1 MISLV
6 VPMLNEQENVGS
18 VYLRVSDAAL
28 SWGDEYEV
36 IVVDDGSTDGTSE
49 ALTKV
54 CIEDSRWKVLSFS
67 RNFGHQA
74 AVSAGIRH
82 SSGNVVAVMDGDLQ
96 DPPEVINELLEQW
109 RQGFHVAYAVRRAR
123 KEHFLKRIAYAAFY
137 RTLKRIAVIEM
148 PLDSGDFCVM
158 DRAVVDVLNALPE
171 RERFVRGLRS
181 WVGFRQT
188 GVEYE
193 RSARAAG
200 RPQYTFTKLCRLA
213 ASGLISFSSVPLRL
227 ASWLG
232 FGLCGCSALMT
243 VLLIVWWI
251 SGVRIAGVNPSDTVG
266 WTSMICMVQFLT
278 GVQLLMTGIVGEYI
292 ARIFDEVKG
301 RPAWVV
307 ARAINF
313 SNGADCRSPGE
324 QFTASMYT
332 ADRRFGVNQ
341 SREISESGNDGR
353 LNVEQHAGA
362 GRQEVVS

>member
-6 VPMLNEQENVGS
+6 IPMLNEQENVGA
-18 VYLRVSDAAL
+18 VYLRVSDAAS
-28 SWGDEYEV
+28 SWGDDYEV

-54 CIEDSRWKVLSFS
+54 CCEDSRWKVLSFS

-82 SSGNVVAVMDGDLQ
+82 SNGDVVAVIDGDLQ
-96 DPPEVINELLEQW
+96 DPPEVISQLLDQW
-109 RQGFHVAYAVRRAR
+109 REGFHVVFAVRRWR
-123 KEHFLKRIAYAAFY
+123 KEHLFKRIAYAAFY
-137 RTLKRIAVIEM
+137 RTLKRIAAIDM

-181 WVGFRQT
+181 WVGFRQI

-193 RSARAAG
+193 RSARAGG
-200 RPQYTFTKLCRLA
+200 RPQYTFAKLCSLA
-213 ASGLISFSSVPLRL
+213 VSGLISFSSAPIRL

-243 VLLIVWWI
+243 VLLIAWWV

-266 WTSMICMVQFLT
+266 WTSMICVVQFLT

-307 ARAINF
+307 ARSINF
-313 SNGADCRSPGE
+313 SAGTDCLSSGE
-324 QFTASMYT
+324 HFTAFT
-332 ADRRFGVNQ
+332 HATDRRVGVNQ
-341 SREISESGNDGR
+341 NCDISETGFNGR
-353 LNVEQHAGA
+353 PSAEQVTGA